1 MADTVNKSFF
11 DALLDAKA
19 AKWSAGVAFDRSN
32 PLPLDQWSV
41 FKDKAAAEAYLTNAK
56 AYPGQVIAYAEADV
70 KDGETLVKAGGMVAC
85 VLSSNAA
92 GTGLELKQIGVIPT
106 GAGAINVTE
115 NGEISVAVDDS
126 TIKIVDN
133 KLTAVIPDFVD
144 TDTTYSVKDGE
155 KVLKLEGTEFSTELG
170 LKHENGKISLTGK
183 DGVVIAEFSDADFI
197 ADGVLED
204 VSYNEETKDLVFTWN
219 IVTGEDEEGNKIY
232 KTDTVNIAD
241 LIDVNTDTTYEISA
255 NGVSVTLT
263 PSEGEATT
271 VTLDAYTK
279 SEADSKI
286 DEKIASVTGGESAAD
301 VKLALE
307 SYRDALNK
315 EVWGDSAGEWTTS
328 KTEDG
333 KTVVTY
339 TPAYG
344 TESRIDKLEKV
355 GAQANVIEEIK
366 VNGAKV
372 DPVNKSVDIT
382 VPTKTS
388 QLTNDSNFVVNVK
401 MRDASAEAGYT
412 PVLAIN
418 RAENV
423 VTVDDEALQNTIKA
437 VKTTADSAVQSGE
450 FAGKA
455 MSKDGTKL
463 SISQADAREA
473 LGLKSLAYEDSI
485 DTGVMSVT
493 TGSANGTISVDG
505 SDVAVKGLGSAAYTD
520 STAYDAAGSAAKVLG
535 LNTDAATA
543 ATVHGARNLAASILG
558 SENDGAGAKTVYGA
572 HAAVTALAEG
582 AVKTNTEAIAA
593 LNKDVNTAGSVAHTA
608 KAAADTAVTNL
619 INNGQVKTNTDAIAT
634 LVGTDANKSARAIA
648 KEEVALIVGAAP
660 EAMDTLEEVAKWIA
674 DDASGAAAMVKDI
687 KANADAI
694 AAINN
699 ESTGILALAKAHSDS
714 NLAAAKK
721 YTDDSIEALRTS
733 IHGVDDKTIK
743 LNESNNAYVAEVS
756 TDVLVQGY
764 QELVLCAGDANGYHT
779 TH

>member
-1 MADTVNKSFF
+1 MADSVNKSFF

-70 KDGETLVKAGGMVAC
+70 KEGETLVKAGGMVAC

-115 NGEISVAVDDS
+115 DGEISVNIDNS
-126 TIKIVDN
+126 TIKIVDG
-133 KLTAVIPDFVD
+133 KLVAVLPEIPEFEDA
-144 TDTTYSVKDGE
+144 DTTYSVKDGE

-170 LKHENGKISLTGK
+170 LKHENGKISLTGIN
-183 DGVVIAEFSDADFI
+183 GQVIAEFSDAEFV

-204 VSYNEETKDLVFTWN
+204 VSYNEETKDLIFTWN
-219 IVTGEDEEGNKIY
+219 VVGEDGKK

-241 LIDVNTDTTYEISA
+241 LVDVNTDTTYTISG

-271 VTLDAYTK
+271 VTIDAYTK
-279 SEADSKI
+279 SETDSKI

-307 SYRDALNK
+307 SYRDALNR
-315 EVWGDSAGEWTTS
+315 EVWGDDAGKWTTT

-366 VNGAKV
+366 VNGTKI
-372 DPVNKSVDIT
+372 DPVNKSVDIA

-388 QLTNDSNFVVNVK
+388 QLTNDSNFIVNVK

-437 VKTTADSAVQSGE
+437 VKATADGAVQSGE

-455 MSKDGTKL
+455 MTKDGTKL

-473 LGLKSLAYEDSI
+473 LGLKGLAYVDSI

-520 STAYDAAGSAAKVLG
+520 GTAYDAAGSAAAVLG
-535 LNTDAATA
+535 KDTDASTA

-558 SENDGAGAKTVYGA
+558 SEDDGASAKTVYGA
-572 HAAVTALAEG
+572 HAAVAALTEG
-582 AVKTNTEAIAA
+582 AVKANTDAIAA

-608 KAAADTAVTNL
+608 KTAADTAVTNL
-619 INNGQVKTNTDAIAT
+619 VNNGQVKTNTDAIAT

-674 DDASGAAAMVKDI
+674 DDASGAAAMAKDI
-687 KANADAI
+687 KANTDAI

-699 ESTGILALAKAHSDS
+699 ETTGILALAKAHSDS

-721 YTDDSIEALRTS
+721 YTDDSIDALRTS

-743 LNESNNAYVAEVS
+743 LNESNNVYVAEVS
-756 TDVLVQGY
+756 TDVLTQGS